1 MPTLT
6 DITSS
11 FIKDAEGHWHDLSKG
26 AFDAFTITHPG
37 APATIDPDFFNQP
50 LQQIA
55 QKIKETGYE
64 KLGQYKEALA
74 AFSGAAISSAVTK
87 YAGAEAMGTMVGGI
101 PGAALGMALE
111 MGVEWLFDFKDDKQD
126 SYRQGQWWLCGSG

>member
-11 FIKDAEGHWHDLSKG
+11 FITDAEGHWHDLSKG

-37 APATIDPDFFNQP
+37 APATIDPEFFNQP

-101 PGAALGMALE
+101 PGAA
-111 MGVEWLFDFKDDKQD
+111 EWHSKWESSGCSISRTTNKTPTDRASGL
-126 SYRQGQWWLCGSG
+126 SYGSD